1 MGLIGEA
8 LMGCCRMDTEVWMLT
23 VDVEVRSPSQSPTVS
38 VNDPREGTH
47 SISWQ

>member
-23 VDVEVRSPSQSPTVS
+23 VDADCGCRSAIAITEPHGFRQ
-38 VNDPREGTH
+38 
-47 SISWQ
+47 